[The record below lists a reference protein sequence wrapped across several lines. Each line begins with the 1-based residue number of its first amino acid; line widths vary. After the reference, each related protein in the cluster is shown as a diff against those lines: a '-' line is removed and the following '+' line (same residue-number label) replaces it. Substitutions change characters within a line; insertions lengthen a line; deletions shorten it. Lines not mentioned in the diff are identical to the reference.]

1 MELITWMIAGVV
13 IAVGLLIALR
23 GSNGLSVVG
32 LKLKDRSAKRRK
44 AEDQRTLVE
53 AVATWTENLRDTISA
68 SSGLEQ
74 AIIATENHSP
84 RAIAPAVRRLVAS
97 LRYGSLE
104 DGLRRFADDVSHPTC
119 DFVVAA
125 LITSSQHQTRD
136 IGQLLGHLSECARS
150 ECHLYLRIW
159 VSRAR
164 SRTSVRI
171 ITCAV
176 GTFVAGLF
184 VFNRNYLEPFWSIEG
199 TAVLICIG
207 ASFAIALLWL
217 QRIAQ
222 ISTPARF
229 LSGREGSVQS

>member
-1 MELITWMIAGVV
+1 MDLIIWTVAGLVIAAGV
-13 IAVGLLIALR
+13 LIALR
-23 GSNGLSVVG
+23 GANSLSMVG
-32 LKLKDRSAKRRK
+32 VKLKDRSSKRRK
-44 AEDQRTLVE
+44 AEDQRALVE

-74 AIIATENHSP
+74 AIIATEHHSP

-97 LRYGSLE
+97 LRYGALE

-125 LITSSQHQTRD
+125 LITSAQHQTRD
-136 IGQLLGHLSECARS
+136 LGQLLGHLSECARS

-164 SRTSVRI
+164 SRTAVRI
-171 ITCAV
+171 ITGAV
-176 GTFVAGLF
+176 GTFVTGLF
-184 VFNRNYLEPFWSIEG
+184 VFNRAYLAPFFSVEG
-199 TAVLICIG
+199 AVVFIFI
-207 ASFAIALLWL
+207 ASTFAIALVWL

-229 LSGREGSVQS
+229 LSGREGSVLS